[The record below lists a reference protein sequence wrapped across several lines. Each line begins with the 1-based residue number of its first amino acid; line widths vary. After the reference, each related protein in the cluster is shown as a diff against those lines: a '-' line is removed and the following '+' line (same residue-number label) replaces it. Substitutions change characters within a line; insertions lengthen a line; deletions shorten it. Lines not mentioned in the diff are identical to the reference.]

1 MKSFRRIALVAAV
14 GAALGAHATDG
25 YFSHGYGMQ
34 SKGMAG
40 AATAVAES
48 AFGAASNPATMVFAG
63 DRFEIGIDL
72 FSPHRKASRTGSPPG
87 VGLDATS
94 ESDSN
99 YFGIPE
105 VAYNRMVSPNLSWGV

>member
-1 MKSFRRIALVAAV
+1 MKTKQLALALVAGLPCV
-14 GAALGAHATDG
+14 AAATDG

-34 SKGMAG
+34 AKGMAG

-48 AFGAASNPATMVFAG
+48 AFGAASNPATMAFAG
-63 DRFEIGIDL
+63 NRFEIGVDL
-72 FSPHRKASRTGSPPG
+72 FSPHRKSSRTGSPPG

-105 VAYNRMVSPNLSWGV
+105 IAYNRMASPNLSWGV